1 MKIIKNGENEFI
13 LCYKYKIITNRSKRN
28 EKTYFFY
35 TTHFSNE
42 LVEYFGTNEY
52 WIYSKNDTVY
62 LTTEQPYEYNCKKLV
77 AREKYKT
84 SDLKV
89 IPLNP
94 KFFNLVGDVTD
105 KYLKIIVYLNETD
118 LVSDDIKIELKVE

>member
-1 MKIIKNGENEFI
+1 MKIIKTDNGEFI

-42 LVEYFGTNEY
+42 LVEYLGTNIY
-52 WIYSKNDTVY
+52 WIYSRNNSVY
-62 LTTEQPYEYNCKKLV
+62 LTTEQPYEYNCKKIV
-77 AREKYKT
+77 ARDKYKN

-94 KFFNLVGDVTD
+94 KFFNLVGDIKD
-105 KYLKIIVYLNETD
+105 KYLKIKVYLNEKD
-118 LVSDDIKIELKVE
+118 YVSDDIKIELEII